1 MPRLAWRGWVPG
13 LLLALA
19 GPLAAQE
26 PEPPR
31 AELGENFPN
40 PFYPS
45 TTIPF
50 TLRAEACEGGRRP
63 LVTLKILNVLAQEVA
78 TPVLRGAEGLRI
90 DAVRLSCGRYLAD
103 WGGWYDDLERHVT
116 TGVYLYVLTV
126 DGQRL
131 VGRMIARQPPQTS
144 P

>member
-19 GPLAAQE
+19 GPLSAQE
-26 PEPPR
+26 PERPR

-50 TLRAEACEGGRRP
+50 TLLPEACEGGRRP
-63 LVTLKILNVLAQEVA
+63 VVTLKIYNVLAQEVA
-78 TPVLRGAEGLRI
+78 TPVLRGTDGLRI
-90 DAVRLSCGRYLAD
+90 DGVRLLCGAYLAD
-103 WGGWYDDLERHVT
+103 WGGWSDNMETQVT
-116 TGVYLYVLTV
+116 TGVYLFRLTV
-126 DGQRL
+126 DGQRFAGKML
-131 VGRMIARQPPQTS
+131 ARRPPPGT

>member
-19 GPLAAQE
+19 APLSAQE
-26 PEPPR
+26 PAAPR
-31 AELGENFPN
+31 VELGENFPN

-50 TLRAEACEGGRRP
+50 TLHARACEGGRRP
-63 LVTLKILNVLAQEVA
+63 LVTLKVLNVLAQEVA
-78 TPVLRGAEGLRI
+78 TPLLRGTDGLRI
-90 DAVRLSCGRYLAD
+90 ENVRLSCGSYLAD
-103 WGGWYDDLERHVT
+103 WGGWYDDMERRVS

-126 DGQRL
+126 EGQRY